1 MNPLPP
7 AGKAAIRQLERQ
19 DPALGEALR
28 RLPPYPGIQPW
39 VRRTS
44 TFGYLGRAIVYQQLA
59 GAAAAAIHGRVCRL
73 TPGSGFPKPV
83 EIERLSDEK
92 LRGAGLSAAKL
103 RSIRDLTEHVQSG
116 RLRLRGLSR
125 LPDEEVIER
134 LTVVWGIGRWSAQMY
149 LMFKLGRPD
158 VMPATDL
165 GIQEGLRRLDGLA
178 DRPKPTAVLERAED
192 WRPLRSVASWALWRL
207 CDE

>member
-1 MNPLPP
+1 MPW
-7 AGKAAIRQLERQ
+7 A
-19 DPALGEALR
+19 R
-28 RLPPYPGIQPW
+28 RA
-39 VRRTS
+39 S
-44 TFGYLGRAIVYQQLA
+44 TFAYLGRAIVYQQLA

-73 TPGSGFPKPV
+73 TPGSGFPNPRQ
-83 EIERLSDEK
+83 IQALSDEE

-103 RSIRDLTEHVQSG
+103 RSVRELAEHVLDGS
-116 RLRLRGLSR
+116 LRLRGLSR
-125 LPDEEVIER
+125 LPDEEVIDR

-178 DRPKPTAVLERAED
+178 ERPKPADVLERAED
-192 WRPLRSVASWALWRL
+192 WRPTRTVASWVLWRL